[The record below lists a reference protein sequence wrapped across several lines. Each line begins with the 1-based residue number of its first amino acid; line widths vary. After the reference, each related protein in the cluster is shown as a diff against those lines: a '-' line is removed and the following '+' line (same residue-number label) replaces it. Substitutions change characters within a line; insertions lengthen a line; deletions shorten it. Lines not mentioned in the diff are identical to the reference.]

1 MTTGAVAG
9 MLAKDEGYVSSNVH
23 RPMTTIL
30 DELRWRGLLY
40 ESSEGLED
48 TLRRERVTLYIGF
61 DPSADS
67 LHIGHLL
74 PLLTLARFQRWGHIP
89 IALAG
94 GGTGLIGDPSGKTQ
108 ERPLLSKEQVAA
120 NVEAIKRQLAQFLD
134 FNAGDHSALL
144 LNNADWLT
152 RISLIDF
159 LRDVGKHLTV
169 NYMLAKDSV
178 RSRMA
183 SETGISFTEFSYM
196 LLQAYDF
203 AYLFEHYG
211 CKLQAGGSD
220 QWGNITAGI
229 ELIRRSF
236 GQRAYGLVYPL
247 VTKAD
252 GTKFG
257 KTESGAVWLDPQ
269 RTSPYR
275 FYQFW
280 YNVDDADVG
289 KYLKYFTWL
298 SADEIADL
306 EQITAQHPERRAAQ
320 QRLAREVT
328 RMVHGETALARAEEA
343 SQALF
348 GGALTSLSASDVA
361 DIFNDV
367 PSTTLPRHDF
377 AAEGV
382 ALIDALIRCGIA
394 TSRSDARRA
403 IEGGGIYVN
412 NVQSADVSRRLTLG
426 DSIDGQFIVL
436 RKGRRQYHLIRLA

>member
-1 MTTGAVAG
+1 
-9 MLAKDEGYVSSNVH
+9 
-23 RPMTTIL
+23 MTTIL

-40 ESSEGLED
+40 ESSEGLEE
-48 TLRRERVTLYIGF
+48 LLERERVTLYIGF

-74 PLLTLARFQRWGHIP
+74 PLLTLARFQRWGHTP

-134 FNAGDHSALL
+134 FDAGDYSAKL
-144 LNNADWLT
+144 LNNAEWLT
-152 RISLIDF
+152 RMSLMDF

-178 RSRMA
+178 RSRMT

-203 AYLFEHYG
+203 AYLFEHHG

-229 ELIRRSF
+229 ELIRRTL
-236 GQRAYGLVYPL
+236 GQKAYGLVYPL

-257 KTESGAVWLDPQ
+257 KTESGAVWLDPK
-269 RTSPYR
+269 RTSPYH

-289 KYLKYFTWL
+289 KYLRYFTWL
-298 SADEIADL
+298 SAAEIEEL
-306 EQITAQHPERRAAQ
+306 EQITAHQPERRAAQ
-320 QRLAREVT
+320 QRLARDVT

-343 SQALF
+343 SEALF
-348 GGALTSLSASDVA
+348 GASLVSLSADDVA
-361 DIFNDV
+361 DIFEDV
-367 PSTTLPRHDF
+367 PSTTFLRQDLEGDGMSLVD
-377 AAEGV
+377 ALVRCGV
-382 ALIDALIRCGIA
+382 A
-394 TSRSDARRA
+394 TSKSDARRA
-403 IEGGGIYVN
+403 IEGGGIYIN
-412 NVQSADVSRRLTLG
+412 NIQSVDLGRRLTLQ
-426 DSIDGQFIVL
+426 DSIEGRFIVV
-436 RKGRRQYHLIRLA
+436 RKGRRYYHLIRLV

>member
-1 MTTGAVAG
+1 M
-9 MLAKDEGYVSSNVH
+9 
-23 RPMTTIL
+23 
-30 DELRWRGLLY
+30 
-40 ESSEGLED
+40 
-48 TLRRERVTLYIGF
+48 
-61 DPSADS
+61 
-67 LHIGHLL
+67 
-74 PLLTLARFQRWGHIP
+74 
-89 IALAG
+89 
-94 GGTGLIGDPSGKTQ
+94 
-108 ERPLLSKEQVAA
+108 LSKEQVAA

-134 FNAGDHSALL
+134 FDAGDSSAIL
-144 LNNADWLT
+144 LNNAEWLT
-152 RISLIDF
+152 RLSLMDF

-178 RSRMA
+178 RSRMT

-203 AYLFEHYG
+203 AYLFEHHG

-229 ELIRRSF
+229 ELIRRTL
-236 GQRAYGLVYPL
+236 GQKAYGLVYPL

-257 KTESGAVWLDPQ
+257 KTEAGAVWLDPQ

-289 KYLKYFTWL
+289 RYLRYFTWL
-298 SADEIADL
+298 SAAEVEEL
-306 EQITAQHPERRAAQ
+306 EQITAHHPERRAAQ

-348 GGALTSLSASDVA
+348 GGSLARLSADDVA
-361 DIFNDV
+361 DIFEDV
-367 PSTTLPRHDF
+367 PSTTFPRQDF
-377 AAEGV
+377 EGDG
-382 ALIDALIRCGIA
+382 APLIDALVRCGIA
-394 TSRSDARRA
+394 VSKSDARRT
-403 IEGGGIYVN
+403 IEGGGMYVN
-412 NVQSADVSRRLTLG
+412 NVQSADTGRRLTLH
-426 DSIDGQFIVL
+426 DSIGGRFIVL
-436 RKGRRQYHLIRLA
+436 RKGRRHYHLIRLV

>member
-1 MTTGAVAG
+1 
-9 MLAKDEGYVSSNVH
+9 
-23 RPMTTIL
+23 MTTIL

-40 ESSEGLED
+40 ESSDGLEEV
-48 TLRRERVTLYIGF
+48 LAREQITLYIGF

-134 FNAGDHSALL
+134 FNAGDHSAKL

-152 RISLIDF
+152 RLSLIDF

-183 SETGISFTEFSYM
+183 SETGISYTEFSYM

-229 ELIRRSF
+229 ELIRRTF
-236 GQRAYGLVYPL
+236 GQRSYGLVYPL

-257 KTESGAVWLDPQ
+257 KTESGAVWLDPK

-289 KYLKYFTWL
+289 RYLKYFTWL
-298 SADEIADL
+298 SATEIEEL
-306 EQITAQHPERRAAQ
+306 EQSVVQYPERRLAQ

-348 GGALTSLSASDVA
+348 GGDLTRLGASDVA
-361 DIFNDV
+361 DIFADV
-367 PSTTLPRHDF
+367 PSTTIPRHELTGDGVLLT
-377 AAEGV
+377 EVLVRCGV
-382 ALIDALIRCGIA
+382 A
-394 TSRSDARRA
+394 TSKSEARRA

-412 NVQSADVSRRLTLG
+412 NIQSTEVTRRLTNS

-436 RKGRRQYHLIRLA
+436 RKGRKHYHLIRLV

>member
-1 MTTGAVAG
+1 LTTGSVAG
-9 MLAKDEGYVSSNVH
+9 MLATKSISLSDIC
-23 RPMTTIL
+23 RRMTTIL

-40 ESSEGLED
+40 ESSDGLEE
-48 TLRRERVTLYIGF
+48 TLARERITLYIGF

-74 PLLTLARFQRWGHIP
+74 PLLTLARFQRWGHTP

-94 GGTGLIGDPSGKTQ
+94 GGTGLIGDPSGKTH

-120 NVEAIKRQLAQFLD
+120 NVESIKRQLAQFLD
-134 FNAGDHSALL
+134 FNAGDHSAKL

-152 RISLIDF
+152 RLSLIDF

-178 RSRMA
+178 RARMA

-203 AYLFEHYG
+203 AYLFEHHG

-229 ELIRRSF
+229 ELIRRAF

-257 KTESGAVWLDPQ
+257 KTESGAVWLDPK

-298 SADEIADL
+298 SAAEIEEL
-306 EQITAQHPERRAAQ
+306 EQSVTQHPERRAAQ

-348 GGALTSLSASDVA
+348 GGALTSLSAEDVA
-361 DIFNDV
+361 DIFEDV
-367 PSTTLPRHDF
+367 PSSTLPRHELSG
-377 AAEGV
+377 EGV
-382 ALIDALIRCGIA
+382 ALIDTLVRCGIA

-403 IEGGGIYVN
+403 IEGGGIYIN
-412 NVQSADVSRRLTLG
+412 NVQSADAARRLTIN

-436 RKGRRQYHLIRLA
+436 RKGRKNYHLIRLV

>member
-1 MTTGAVAG
+1 
-9 MLAKDEGYVSSNVH
+9 
-23 RPMTTIL
+23 MTTIL

-40 ESSEGLED
+40 ESSDGLDE
-48 TLRRERVTLYIGF
+48 LLAQERVTLYIGF

-74 PLLTLARFQRWGHIP
+74 PLLTLARFQRWGHTP

-120 NVEAIKRQLAQFLD
+120 NVEAIKGQLAQFLD

-152 RISLIDF
+152 RLSLMDF

-229 ELIRRSF
+229 ELIRRTL
-236 GQRAYGLVYPL
+236 GQKAYGLVYPL

-257 KTESGAVWLDPQ
+257 KTESGAVWLDPR

-289 KYLKYFTWL
+289 RYLRYFTWL
-298 SADEIADL
+298 SATEIEEL
-306 EQITAQHPERRAAQ
+306 ERMTARQPEQRAAQ

-348 GGALTSLSASDVA
+348 GGSLARLSAGDVI
-361 DIFNDV
+361 DIFEDV
-367 PSTTLPRHDF
+367 PSTTLPRQDF
-377 AAEGV
+377 EGDGLP
-382 ALIDALIRCGIA
+382 LIDVLLRCGIA
-394 TSRSDARRA
+394 TSKSDARRT

-412 NVQSADVSRRLTLG
+412 NIQCPDVGRRLTLN

-436 RKGRRQYHLIRLA
+436 RKGRKQYHLVKVG

>member
-1 MTTGAVAG
+1 
-9 MLAKDEGYVSSNVH
+9 
-23 RPMTTIL
+23 MTTIL

-40 ESSEGLED
+40 ESSEGLEE
-48 TLRRERVTLYIGF
+48 LLERECVTLYIGF

-74 PLLTLARFQRWGHIP
+74 PLLTLARFQRWGHTP

-134 FNAGDHSALL
+134 FDAGDHSAKL

-152 RISLIDF
+152 RMSLMDF

-178 RSRMA
+178 RSRMT

-203 AYLFEHYG
+203 AYLFEHHG

-229 ELIRRSF
+229 ELIRRTL
-236 GQRAYGLVYPL
+236 GQKAYGLVYPL

-257 KTESGAVWLDPQ
+257 KTESGAVWLDPE
-269 RTSPYR
+269 RTSPYH

-289 KYLKYFTWL
+289 KYLRYFTWL
-298 SADEIADL
+298 SAAEIEEL
-306 EQITAQHPERRAAQ
+306 EQITAHQPERRAAQ
-320 QRLAREVT
+320 QRLARDVT

-348 GGALTSLSASDVA
+348 GGSLVSLSADDVA
-361 DIFNDV
+361 DIFEDV
-367 PSTTLPRHDF
+367 PSTTFLRQDL
-377 AAEGV
+377 EGDGMS
-382 ALIDALIRCGIA
+382 LIDALVRCGVA
-394 TSRSDARRA
+394 TSKSDARRA
-403 IEGGGIYVN
+403 VEGGGIYIN
-412 NVQSADVSRRLTLG
+412 NIQSVDLGRRLTLQ
-426 DSIDGQFIVL
+426 DSIEGRFIVV
-436 RKGRRQYHLIRLA
+436 RKGRRHYHLIRLV

>member
-1 MTTGAVAG
+1 
-9 MLAKDEGYVSSNVH
+9 
-23 RPMTTIL
+23 MTTIL

-40 ESSEGLED
+40 ESSEGLGE
-48 TLRRERVTLYIGF
+48 LLERERVTLYIGF

-74 PLLTLARFQRWGHIP
+74 PLLTLARFQRWGHTP

-134 FNAGDHSALL
+134 FDAGDSSAKL
-144 LNNADWLT
+144 LNNAEWLT
-152 RISLIDF
+152 RLSLMDF

-178 RSRMA
+178 RSRMT

-203 AYLFEHYG
+203 AYLFEHHG

-229 ELIRRSF
+229 ELIRRTL
-236 GQRAYGLVYPL
+236 GQKAYGLVYPL

-257 KTESGAVWLDPQ
+257 KTEAGAVWLDPK

-289 KYLKYFTWL
+289 RYLRYFTWL
-298 SADEIADL
+298 GAAEIEEL
-306 EQITAQHPERRAAQ
+306 EQMTARQPERRAAQ

-328 RMVHGETALARAEEA
+328 RMVHGDTALARAEEA

-348 GGALTSLSASDVA
+348 GGSLASLSAEDVA
-361 DIFNDV
+361 DIFEDV
-367 PSTTLPRHDF
+367 PSTTFPRQDL
-377 AAEGV
+377 EGDGIT
-382 ALIDALIRCGIA
+382 LIDALVRCGVA
-394 TSRSDARRA
+394 TSKSDARRA
-403 IEGGGIYVN
+403 VEGGGIYIN
-412 NVQSADVSRRLTLG
+412 NVQSADAGRRLTLH
-426 DSIDGQFIVL
+426 DSIDGRFLVV
-436 RKGRRQYHLIRLA
+436 RKGRRHYHLIRLV

>member
-1 MTTGAVAG
+1 
-9 MLAKDEGYVSSNVH
+9 
-23 RPMTTIL
+23 MTTIL

-40 ESSEGLED
+40 ESSEGLEE
-48 TLRRERVTLYIGF
+48 LLERERVTLYIGF

-74 PLLTLARFQRWGHIP
+74 PLLTLARFQRWGHTP

-134 FNAGDHSALL
+134 FDAGDHSAKL

-152 RISLIDF
+152 RMSLMDF

-178 RSRMA
+178 RSRMT

-203 AYLFEHYG
+203 ACLFEHHG

-229 ELIRRSF
+229 ELIRRTL
-236 GQRAYGLVYPL
+236 GQKAYGLVYPL

-257 KTESGAVWLDPQ
+257 KTESGAVWLDPK
-269 RTSPYR
+269 RTSPYH

-289 KYLKYFTWL
+289 KYLRYFTWL
-298 SADEIADL
+298 SAAEIEEL
-306 EQITAQHPERRAAQ
+306 EQITAHQPERRAAQ
-320 QRLAREVT
+320 QRLARDVT

-348 GGALTSLSASDVA
+348 GGSLVSLSADDVA
-361 DIFNDV
+361 DIFEDV
-367 PSTTLPRHDF
+367 PSTTFLRQDL
-377 AAEGV
+377 EGDGMS
-382 ALIDALIRCGIA
+382 LIDALVRCGVA
-394 TSRSDARRA
+394 TSKSDARRA
-403 IEGGGIYVN
+403 VEGGGIYIN
-412 NVQSADVSRRLTLG
+412 NIQSVDLGRRLTLQ
-426 DSIDGQFIVL
+426 DSIEGRFIVV
-436 RKGRRQYHLIRLA
+436 RKGRRHYHLIRLV